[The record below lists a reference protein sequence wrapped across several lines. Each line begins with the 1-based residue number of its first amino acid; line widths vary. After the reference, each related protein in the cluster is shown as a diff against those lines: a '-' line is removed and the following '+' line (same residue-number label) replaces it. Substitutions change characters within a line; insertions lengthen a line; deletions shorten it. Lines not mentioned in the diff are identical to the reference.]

1 MNIIYL
7 LEKLGLLSYFL
18 GTQRVFNRSWIF
30 VLAMFLL
37 LGACVQDK
45 DIRSKESGLYKPS
58 FALFG
63 DSISAFWPIEEQFP
77 EFETY
82 KKAFPGRRTYEIQE
96 AAKNETGRYRS
107 CMLNG
112 GVNDFLN
119 NFEPTW
125 EEVDATVQRQLETLE
140 ILNEHCDYIIVLNV
154 WTVQLPWPVKAAS
167 MINLE
172 MKKKVTFLP
181 RIDPEDLIHTEMLL
195 DGGHL
200 TDEGYGIL
208 SQRVREYLNATLPE
222 FWLEFLL

>member
-1 MNIIYL
+1 MA
-7 LEKLGLLSYFL
+7 
-18 GTQRVFNRSWIF
+18 
-30 VLAMFLL
+30 LALL
-37 LGACVQDK
+37 LGACVQDR
-45 DIRSKESGLYKPS
+45 IQSKESKLYKPS

-63 DSISAFWPIEEQFP
+63 DSISAFWPVEQQFP

-96 AAKNETGRYRS
+96 AAENETMRYRS

-125 EEVDATVQRQLETLE
+125 EEVDATVQRQLKTLE
-140 ILNEHCDYIIVLNV
+140 ILNNHCDYIIVLNV
-154 WTVQLPWPVKAAS
+154 WTVQLPWPTKAAS

-172 MKKKVTFLP
+172 MKEKVTFLP
-181 RIDPEDLIHTEMLL
+181 RIDPENLIHSEMLL

-208 SQRVREYLNATLPE
+208 SQRVREYLKATLPE
-222 FWLEFLL
+222 FWMEFLL

>member
-1 MNIIYL
+1 MPL
-7 LEKLGLLSYFL
+7 F
-18 GTQRVFNRSWIF
+18 
-30 VLAMFLL
+30 
-37 LGACVQDK
+37 LGACIQHQD
-45 DIRSKESGLYKPS
+45 IQSKESKLYKPS

-63 DSISAFWPIEEQFP
+63 DSISAFWPVEEQFP

-125 EEVDATVQRQLETLE
+125 EEVDSTVQRQLKTLE
-140 ILNEHCDYIIVLNV
+140 ILNDHCDYIIVLNV

-172 MKKKVTFLP
+172 MKK
-181 RIDPEDLIHTEMLL
+181 E
-195 DGGHL
+195 
-200 TDEGYGIL
+200 
-208 SQRVREYLNATLPE
+208 
-222 FWLEFLL
+222 

>member
-1 MNIIYL
+1 MNIIYF
-7 LEKLGLLSYFL
+7 LEKLRLLFSPSKA
-18 GTQRVFNRSWIF
+18 GGVFNRFSVF
-30 VLAMFLL
+30 VLALALL
-37 LGACVQDK
+37 LGACVQNGN
-45 DIRSKESGLYKPS
+45 IQSKESRLYKPS

-63 DSISAFWPIEEQFP
+63 DSISAFWPVEEQFP

-125 EEVDATVQRQLETLE
+125 EEVDSTVQRQLKTLE
-140 ILNEHCDYIIVLNV
+140 ILNDHCDYIIVLNV

-181 RIDPEDLIHTEMLL
+181 RIDPEDLIHSEMLL

-208 SQRVREYLNATLPE
+208 SQRVREYLRASLPE
-222 FWLEFLL
+222 FWLQYL

>member
-1 MNIIYL
+1 MNIIYFQK
-7 LEKLGLLSYFL
+7 KLGLLPFL
-18 GTQRVFNRSWIF
+18 SKTGGVFNRFSVF
-30 VLAMFLL
+30 VLAMSLL
-37 LGACVQDK
+37 LGACVIDQDTQSK
-45 DIRSKESGLYKPS
+45 RSKLYKPS

-63 DSISAFWPIEEQFP
+63 DSISAFWPVEEQFP

-119 NFEPTW
+119 QPEPSW
-125 EEVDATVQRQLETLE
+125 DEVDATVQRQLKTLE
-140 ILNEHCDYIIVLNV
+140 ILNDHCDYIIVLNV
-154 WTVQLPWPVKAAS
+154 WTVQVPWPVKAAS

-181 RIDPEDLIHTEMLL
+181 RIDPEDLIHSEMLL

-200 TDEGYGIL
+200 TDEGYGVL
-208 SQRVREYLNATLPE
+208 SQRVREYLKASLPE
-222 FWLEFLL
+222 FWLQYL

>member
-1 MNIIYL
+1 MNIIYF
-7 LEKLGLLSYFL
+7 LEKLGLLSCFL
-18 GTQRVFNRSWIF
+18 GIQRVFNRFWIF

-140 ILNEHCDYIIVLNV
+140 ILNDHCDYIIVLNV

-208 SQRVREYLNATLPE
+208 SQRVREYLKATLPE

>member
-1 MNIIYL
+1 MNIIYF
-7 LEKLGLLSYFL
+7 LEKLGLLSFL
-18 GTQRVFNRSWIF
+18 LEAKEVFNRFSVI
-30 VLAMFLL
+30 VLASVLL
-37 LGACVQDK
+37 LGACVQDG
-45 DIRSKESGLYKPS
+45 DIQSKESRLYKPS

-63 DSISAFWPIEEQFP
+63 DSISAFWPVKEQFP

-82 KKAFPGRRTYEIQE
+82 MRAFPGRRTYEIQE

-119 NFEPTW
+119 NFEPSW
-125 EEVDATVQRQLETLE
+125 EEVDDTVQRQLKTLE
-140 ILNEHCDYIIVLNV
+140 ILSEHCDYIIVLNV
-154 WTVQLPWPVKAAS
+154 WTVELPWPVKAAS

-181 RIDPEDLIHTEMLL
+181 RIDPEDLIHSEMLL

-200 TDEGYGIL
+200 TEEGYGIL
-208 SQRVREYLNATLPE
+208 SQRVRDYLKATLPE

>member
-1 MNIIYL
+1 M
-7 LEKLGLLSYFL
+7 EKLGLLSCFL
-18 GTQRVFNRSWIF
+18 GIQRVFNRFWIF

-140 ILNEHCDYIIVLNV
+140 ILNDHCDYIIVLNV

-208 SQRVREYLNATLPE
+208 SQRVREYLKATLPE

>member
-1 MNIIYL
+1 MNIIYF
-7 LEKLGLLSYFL
+7 LEKLRLLSFPSKA
-18 GTQRVFNRSWIF
+18 GGVFNRFSIF
-30 VLAMFLL
+30 VLALALL
-37 LGACVQDK
+37 LGACVQDR
-45 DIRSKESGLYKPS
+45 DIQSKESKLYKPS

-63 DSISAFWPIEEQFP
+63 DSISAFWPVEEQFP

-125 EEVDATVQRQLETLE
+125 EEVDATVQRQLKTLE
-140 ILNEHCDYIIVLNV
+140 ILNDHCDYIIVLNV

-172 MKKKVTFLP
+172 MKEKVTFLP
-181 RIDPEDLIHTEMLL
+181 RIDPEDLIHSEMLL

-208 SQRVREYLNATLPE
+208 SQRVREYLKATLPE
-222 FWLEFLL
+222 FWLEFLI

>member
-1 MNIIYL
+1 M
-7 LEKLGLLSYFL
+7 
-18 GTQRVFNRSWIF
+18 
-30 VLAMFLL
+30 
-37 LGACVQDK
+37 QD
-45 DIRSKESGLYKPS
+45 RELQSKESKLYKPS

-63 DSISAFWPIEEQFP
+63 DSISAFWPVEEQFP

-125 EEVDATVQRQLETLE
+125 EEVDATVERQLKTLE
-140 ILNEHCDYIIVLNV
+140 ILNDHCDYIIVLNV

-172 MKKKVTFLP
+172 MKEKVTFLP
-181 RIDPEDLIHTEMLL
+181 RIDPEDLIHGEMLL

-200 TDEGYGIL
+200 TEEGYGIL
-208 SQRVREYLNATLPE
+208 SQRVREYLRATLPE
-222 FWLEFLL
+222 FWLEFLI

>member
-7 LEKLGLLSYFL
+7 QKKLGLLSFL
-18 GTQRVFNRSWIF
+18 SKAGGVFNRFSVF
-30 VLAMFLL
+30 VLAMSLL
-37 LGACVQDK
+37 LGACVIDQDTQSK
-45 DIRSKESGLYKPS
+45 RSKLYKPS

-63 DSISAFWPIEEQFP
+63 DSISAFWPVEEQFP

-119 NFEPTW
+119 QPEPSW
-125 EEVDATVQRQLETLE
+125 EEVDATVQRQLQTLE
-140 ILNEHCDYIIVLNV
+140 ILNDHCDYIIVLNV
-154 WTVQLPWPVKAAS
+154 WTVQVPWPVKAAS

-181 RIDPEDLIHTEMLL
+181 RIDPEDLIHSEMLL

-200 TDEGYGIL
+200 TDEGYGVL
-208 SQRVREYLNATLPE
+208 SQRVREYLRASLPE
-222 FWLEFLL
+222 FWLQYL